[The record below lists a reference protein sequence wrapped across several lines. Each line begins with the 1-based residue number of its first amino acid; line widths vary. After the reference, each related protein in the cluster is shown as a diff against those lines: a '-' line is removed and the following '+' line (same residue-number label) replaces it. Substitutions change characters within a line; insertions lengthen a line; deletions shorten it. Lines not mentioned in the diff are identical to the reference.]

1 MRAWAA
7 AAAAVSIAGCGATAN
22 TATVTV
28 TRTLPATAPAVTAGA
43 SASTSTTH
51 AATRRNPR
59 NVWKNCDP
67 NIKARVGTTSC
78 AFAENVFYGF
88 WRALEQGDDGFRAYS
103 PVTHRRYAMACV
115 TTATVICRAGDGG
128 AARFSRA
135 SVDLYTDTQAEAF
148 CRSRA
153 VTPTEDT
160 CDAPIGSP
168 AGSGTSDQ
176 TYSSRDSSGPNGTP
190 DSYESSPPVDESDYS
205 DHDGT
210 YNGAPTTE
218 DFGSGQGS
226 VGQCADGT
234 FSDSIGR
241 SGACSH
247 HGGVG

>member
-1 MRAWAA
+1 MPAA
-7 AAAAVSIAGCGATAN
+7 
-22 TATVTV
+22 
-28 TRTLPATAPAVTAGA
+28 APAVTAPA
-43 SASTSTTH
+43 SASTSTTRS
-51 AATRRNPR
+51 ATRHKPR
-59 NVWKNCDP
+59 NVWKNCDT

-103 PVTHRRYAMACV
+103 PVTHRRYAMTCAASLTV
-115 TTATVICRAGDGG
+115 TCRAEDGG
-128 AARFSRA
+128 SVRFSRA

-160 CDAPIGSP
+160 CDPPIGSQT
-168 AGSGTSDQ
+168 GSGTSDQ
-176 TYSSRDSSGPNGTP
+176 TYSSPDSSSPNGTP
-190 DSYESSPPVDESDYS
+190 DSSYDSSPPVDESDYS

-218 DFGSGQGS
+218 DFGNGQGS

-234 FSDSIGR
+234 YSDSIGR